1 MPRPD
6 EIIRIADSE
15 FDALT
20 IAYVEDDLLGVRVLL
35 QAGTARYLLPGADAV
50 GLGESL
56 VQVGVMAR
64 DGIAP
69 PPGAATER
77 NRGMTS

>member
-15 FDALT
+15 F
-20 IAYVEDDLLGVRVLL
+20 
-35 QAGTARYLLPGADAV
+35 DAV

-69 PPGAATER
+69 PPGAAIVHDGATETEVAAATER